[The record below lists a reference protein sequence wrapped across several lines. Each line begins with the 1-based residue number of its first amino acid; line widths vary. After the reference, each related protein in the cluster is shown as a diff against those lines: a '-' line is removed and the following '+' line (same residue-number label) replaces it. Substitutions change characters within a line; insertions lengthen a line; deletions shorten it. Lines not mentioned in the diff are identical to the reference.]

1 MNSHSMTNKQ
11 TEVTIRVATIADA
24 ERLAELSSISFHQA
38 FDGSSKQEN
47 VDGYVNA
54 AFNPTQL
61 ALELGDVQSTFM
73 IAELGEQA
81 VGYFKLIAGEAPEWV
96 PECVKDAHAIELA
109 RLYVREEFVG
119 QKIGAALMQ
128 KALDEARAQG
138 HQTIFLGVWEHN
150 TRAQAFYHK
159 WGFVR
164 VGGHIFQMG
173 DDAQTDWWMER
184 KL

>member
-1 MNSHSMTNKQ
+1 MTTSMMITKQ
-11 TEVTIRVATIADA
+11 ASVRIRRATPADA
-24 ERLAELSSISFHQA
+24 ALLAELSATSFHQA

-54 AFNPTQL
+54 AFNSAQL
-61 ALELGDVQSTFM
+61 ARELNDPQATFM

-81 VGYFKLIAGEAPEWV
+81 VGYFKLVAGEIPD
-96 PECVKDAHAIELA
+96 CVREVNAIELS
-109 RLYVREEFVG
+109 RIYVRQEFIAN
-119 QKIGAALMQ
+119 KIGAALMQ

-138 HQTIFLGVWEHN
+138 HQAIFLGVWEHN

-159 WGFVR
+159 WGFTR
-164 VGGHIFQMG
+164 VGAHIFQMG

-184 KL
+184 PL